1 MTSSGPGEHLVT
13 RQRVRVLSTK
23 YDGSHH
29 YEQHGWLL
37 ETAADDA
44 DAPLRVLIEAGTELR
59 SYRGTFV
66 ARIDFT
72 ILFWPGQDRWYN
84 VEHNHQVLVRPDG
97 RLSTSS
103 YANVS
108 TPATFDG
115 DTVRWVDLD
124 LDVTIRDGVV
134 ELVDVDEF
142 DEHRARMAYPDSV
155 IARARG
161 AASELLE
168 LATLRKAPFD
178 RDAHIWRP
186 ALPVGKTRDADEGRQ
201 SAPRRGWPD

>member
-1 MTSSGPGEHLVT
+1 MTTSEPGEHLVT
-13 RQRVRVLSTK
+13 NQRVRVLSTK

-37 ETAADDA
+37 ESPEGA

-59 SYRGTFV
+59 SYRGTFP

-72 ILFWPGQDRWYN
+72 MLFWPGQDRWYN
-84 VEHNHQVLVRPDG
+84 LEHNHQILVRPDG

-124 LDVTIRDGVV
+124 LDVTVRGGVV
-134 ELVDVDEF
+134 ELVDEDEF
-142 DEHRARMAYPDSV
+142 DEHRARMAYPEAV
-155 IARARG
+155 IARARE
-161 AASELLE
+161 AASELLQ
-168 LATLRKAPFD
+168 LATLGAVPFD
-178 RDAHIWRP
+178 RDAHVWRR
-186 ALPVGKTRDADEGRQ
+186 AR
-201 SAPRRGWPD
+201 

>member
-1 MTSSGPGEHLVT
+1 MSTSEPGEHLVT
-13 RQRVRVLSTK
+13 GQRIRVLSTK

-37 ETAADDA
+37 ETPGGEAG
-44 DAPLRVLIEAGTELR
+44 APLRVLIEAGTELR
-59 SYRGTFV
+59 SYRGTFP
-66 ARIDFT
+66 APMDFT

-108 TPATFDG
+108 TPAIFDG

-124 LDVTIRDGVV
+124 LDVTVRGGLV
-134 ELVDVDEF
+134 ELVDEDEF
-142 DEHRARMAYPDSV
+142 DEHRARMAYPKAV
-155 IARARG
+155 VTRARE
-161 AASELLE
+161 AASELLR
-168 LATLRKAPFD
+168 LATLATPPFD
-178 RDAHIWRP
+178 RESHIWR
-186 ALPVGKTRDADEGRQ
+186 L
-201 SAPRRGWPD
+201 AP

>member
-1 MTSSGPGEHLVT
+1 MSSPGPGEHLVT

-23 YDGSHH
+23 FDGSHH

-37 ETAADDA
+37 ESAGVEAGG
-44 DAPLRVLIEAGTELR
+44 PLRVLIEAGTELR
-59 SYRGTFV
+59 SYRGTFP

-72 ILFWPGQDRWYN
+72 ILFWPDQDRWYN

-124 LDVTIRDGVV
+124 LDVTVRNGVV
-134 ELVDVDEF
+134 ELVDEDEF
-142 DEHRARMAYPDSV
+142 DEHRARMAYPESV
-155 IARARG
+155 IAKARE
-161 AASELLE
+161 AASDLLR
-168 LATLRKAPFD
+168 LATLGVTPFD
-178 RDAHIWRP
+178 RETHIWRP
-186 ALPVGKTRDADEGRQ
+186 AR
-201 SAPRRGWPD
+201 

>member
-1 MTSSGPGEHLVT
+1 MTGSAPGEHLVT
-13 RQRVRVLSTK
+13 GQRVRVLSTK

-37 ETAADDA
+37 QSLGGDPDE
-44 DAPLRVLIEAGTELR
+44 PLRVLIEAGTELR
-59 SYRGTFV
+59 SYRGTFP

-84 VEHNHQVLVRPDG
+84 VEHNHQVVVRPDG
-97 RLSTSS
+97 RHSTSS

-108 TPATFDG
+108 MPATFDG

-134 ELVDVDEF
+134 ELVDEDEF
-142 DEHRARMAYPDSV
+142 DEHRARMAYPESV
-155 IARARG
+155 IAQARE
-161 AASELLE
+161 AASELLR
-168 LATLRKAPFD
+168 LATASVPPFD
-178 RDAHIWRP
+178 RDAHIWRARP
-186 ALPVGKTRDADEGRQ
+186 ASPPPPPLA
-201 SAPRRGWPD
+201 